1 MTNKEKDFD
10 AVRMMRE
17 LREAVGKK
25 LEGKSFAE
33 QRRWIEEQLRSG
45 RHVEASI
52 AEARG

>member
-1 MTNKEKDFD
+1 MRNDTKDFD
-10 AVRMMRE
+10 AVKMMRE

-33 QRRWIEEQLRSG
+33 QRRWIDEQLRAKLEFG
-45 RHVEASI
+45 APR